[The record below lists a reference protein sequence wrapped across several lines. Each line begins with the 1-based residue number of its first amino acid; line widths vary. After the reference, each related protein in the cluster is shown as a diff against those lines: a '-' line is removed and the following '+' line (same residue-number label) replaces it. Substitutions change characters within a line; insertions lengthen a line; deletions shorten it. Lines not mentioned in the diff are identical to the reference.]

1 MKSLFSILFAFA
13 LCGCNINDGEK
24 SIKELTIDAFEKMH
38 QKNIETLAV
47 LCPMKKDAMK
57 CIQMYDIKYRTFNG
71 KNYIC
76 SISIK

>member
-24 SIKELTIDAFEKMH
+24 SIKELTIEAFEKRH
-38 QKNIETLAV
+38 QENIEMLSI

-57 CIQMYDIKYRTFNG
+57 CIQMYDIEYRTFNG
-71 KNYIC
+71 KNYMY
-76 SISIK
+76 SIK

>member
-1 MKSLFSILFAFA
+1 MKSLFCILFAFA
-13 LCGCNINDGEK
+13 LCGCNNEK

-38 QKNIETLAV
+38 QENIEMLSI